1 MKPKKKSLI
10 SFTPIK
16 KKDAT
21 PTIPW
26 EQSGGRKGRCET
38 QGTTSRFE
46 TVILNNVHFLIYGN
60 ASEGLFPLVGS
71 NIKNMSVGNSTK

>member
-1 MKPKKKSLI
+1 MLP
-10 SFTPIK
+10 PQYHGNNQ
-16 KKDAT
+16 
-21 PTIPW
+21 
-26 EQSGGRKGRCET
+26 EGGREDVKHGI
-38 QGTTSRFE
+38 TSRFE